1 MQPDEIVRRIL
12 EGRGI
17 VSEEEISEF
26 LSEKPKLIYDPLL
39 LPGMEA
45 GADFVLDKL
54 SLGNHICVYGDY
66 DVDGICGSALLI
78 LFIRKVA
85 QAMGSSSEI
94 SFYIPARIEEG
105 YGLNKGALKTIL
117 ERGAEAVITVDC
129 GSVSVDEVSYAREI
143 GLDIMITDHH
153 DPNLDSLPDCVHIN
167 PKLAGGYPFEKLAG
181 AGVAFKLCRALL
193 DRIAGESYAE
203 LRVYLNSLV
212 DLVCVATIADVMPL
226 VDENRT
232 IVKYGLNAL
241 KKESRKAFR
250 ELLSVSGVKPEKL
263 NVREVAFGLSP
274 RINALGRLDHAA
286 DGVELFLTDDAKQIR
301 ETVLRMNELNMQRRQ
316 IQSECFDKC
325 MELYRDDLDEEGTT
339 RHMFLLLKP
348 DGAYEGVAGIVAGKV
363 REETGLPCAV
373 LSATSDE
380 KGYLKGSARSSGQL
394 NLIDLL
400 KNHSELFERFGGH
413 FAAAGFV
420 LKEENE
426 ERLKEALSDDV
437 RAMLKEMPD
446 LLDNAKIA
454 ELDIEM
460 KDICYDL
467 VEAVEKLAPFGNG
480 NPKPLFGIN
489 VPIEEITNFSR
500 LGKDGKHLKF
510 KADGISFIKFG
521 VSEKDFSDLE
531 TAIQTSEPKASIRI
545 LGCPEINE
553 WNGNRYL
560 QILVEQI
567 EISGIF

>member
-1 MQPDEIVRRIL
+1 MQPDEIVRKIL

-26 LSEKPKLIYDPLL
+26 LSEKPRLIYDPLL

-45 GADFVLDKL
+45 GADFVLDQL
-54 SLGNHICVYGDY
+54 TQGNNICVYGDY

-78 LFIRKVA
+78 LFIKKVA
-85 QAMGSSSEI
+85 QAIGSSSEI
-94 SFYIPARIEEG
+94 SYYIPARIEEG
-105 YGLNKGALKTIL
+105 YGLNKAALKTII
-117 ERGAEAVITVDC
+117 ERGAQAVVTVDC
-129 GSVSVDEVSYAREI
+129 GSVSVEEVSYAREI
-143 GLDIMITDHH
+143 GLDILITDHH
-153 DPNLDSLPDCVHIN
+153 DPDPNNLPDCIHIN
-167 PKLAGGYPFEKLAG
+167 PKLTKGYPFDKLSG

-193 DRIAGESYAE
+193 DRVDGESYSE
-203 LRVYLNSLV
+203 LRTYLNELV

-232 IVKYGLNAL
+232 IAKYGLSML
-241 KKESRKAFR
+241 RKETREAFR
-250 ELLSVSGVKPEKL
+250 ELLAVSGVKPEKI

-274 RINALGRLDHAA
+274 RINALGRLEHAA
-286 DGVELFLTDDAKQIR
+286 DGVELFLTDDTDQIR
-301 ETVLRMNELNMQRRQ
+301 ETVLRMNELNIQRRF
-316 IQSECFDKC
+316 IQTECFDKC
-325 MELYRDDLDEEGTT
+325 MELYRGDLDEECNPS
-339 RHMFLLLKP
+339 HLFLLLKP
-348 DGAYEGVAGIVAGKV
+348 EGSYEGVAGIVAGKV

-373 LSATSDE
+373 LSTTSDE
-380 KGYLKGSARSSGQL
+380 KGYLKGSARSSGKL

-400 KNHSELFERFGGH
+400 KKHSELFERFGGH

-426 ERLKEALSDDV
+426 ERLREVLSDDV
-437 RAMLKEMPD
+437 RVMLKEMPD
-446 LLDNAKIA
+446 LLDNKKTA
-454 ELDIEM
+454 EIDIEM
-460 KDICYDL
+460 NDICYDL
-467 VEAVEKLAPFGNG
+467 VEALEKLAPFGNG
-480 NPKPLFGIN
+480 NPKPIFGIN
-489 VPIEEITNFSR
+489 VPITEITNLSR

-510 KADGISFIKFG
+510 KAKGITFVYFG
-521 VSEKDFSDLE
+521 VSEKDYNELE
-531 TAIQTSEPKASIRI
+531 TALRTSGSDASVRI